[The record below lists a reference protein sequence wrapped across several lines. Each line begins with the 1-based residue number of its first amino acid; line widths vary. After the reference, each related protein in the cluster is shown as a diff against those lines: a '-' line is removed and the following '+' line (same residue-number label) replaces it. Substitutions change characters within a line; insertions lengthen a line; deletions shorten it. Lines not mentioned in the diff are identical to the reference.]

1 MNMLYKIRCFITHG
15 GPFGQPDFFMTT
27 RWHRVKCRV
36 RSRYYRVRA
45 RIIDWWNEERYVPLV
60 CNTRHEVRSWRV
72 SALTIAGEP
81 VITAQHWDG
90 STLHASLPP
99 GVDYFEDLPQFKTS
113 DACFD
118 YARDA
123 WPTLQA

>member
-1 MNMLYKIRCFITHG
+1 MLHKLSRFIICG
-15 GPFGQPDFFMTT
+15 SPFSDPNFYMTT

-36 RSRYYRVRA
+36 RSRYYRVRG
-45 RIIDWWNEERYVPLV
+45 RVLDWWNNERYVPLV

-72 SALTIAGEP
+72 SALSNKGGP
-81 VITAQHWDG
+81 VFDAHHWDG
-90 STLHASLPP
+90 MIISGSLPP
-99 GVDYFEDLPQFKTS
+99 GVDSFEDLPQFKTS

-118 YARDA
+118 YAREA